1 MCANYLAYP
10 VGNTAK
16 ISKEPEIYI
25 FRILFGD
32 FLAALFDKE
41 HTCHS

>member
-16 ISKEPEIYI
+16 ISKELEIYI
-25 FRILFGD
+25 SAYYLEN
-32 FLAALFDKE
+32 FLAAFNK
-41 HTCHS
+41 